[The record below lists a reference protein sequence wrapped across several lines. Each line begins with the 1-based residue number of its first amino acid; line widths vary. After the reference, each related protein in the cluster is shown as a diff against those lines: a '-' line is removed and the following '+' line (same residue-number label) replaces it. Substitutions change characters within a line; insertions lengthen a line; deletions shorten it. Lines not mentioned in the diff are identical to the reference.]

1 MSEELKS
8 VESEGE
14 GIVEQDS
21 SEGLVDVSLD
31 QILEYAYDEG
41 IEADKVDAWIAE
53 NFITEQDDE
62 EEEDEDEEEE
72 VPAESK
78 KASLKKEQD
87 EESNI

>member
-8 VESEGE
+8 VESEEE

-53 NFITEQDDE
+53 NFIC
-62 EEEDEDEEEE
+62 EEDDDDTET
-72 VPAESK
+72 ESP
-78 KASLKKEQD
+78 LETQR
-87 EESNI
+87 